1 MISSW
6 PAAANA
12 SYGPDVL
19 GALEQAFESAWAE
32 IARNFGDDPVEV
44 ESARSKLA
52 EALLRAADKG
62 CADVDGL
69 KRAALCALALSYV
82 RSRPF

>member
-1 MISSW
+1 
-6 PAAANA
+6 
-12 SYGPDVL
+12 VL
-19 GALEQAFESAWAE
+19 GTLKQAFESAWAE

-44 ESARSKLA
+44 ESGRSKLA
-52 EALLRAADKG
+52 EALLSAADKR

>member
-6 PAAANA
+6 PVAANS
-12 SYGPDVL
+12 SYEPDLL
-19 GALEQAFESAWAE
+19 GTMKQAFDSAWAE

-62 CADVDGL
+62 CADVDSL